1 MIGFKL
7 GLKNKYNIEKFLK
20 NFVTKIKL
28 KSLISIKTKGGELW
42 LTLKKSTKSIIHKSI
57 ITC

>member
-20 NFVTKIKL
+20 NFVTKIIL

-42 LTLKKSTKSIIHKSI
+42 PTLKKYIKSIIRKSI